1 MASKSLPR
9 WNASTSFRFQIDEE
23 FRDSVLDGLSR
34 KELCLD
40 LLVSADDDD
49 DIEYDCSLY
58 PDGMAEG
65 ELTFELDGENHVL
78 CKIEGAFEL
87 DLTGASAAGGENQK
101 IRDSKAAVTCSGL
114 GDTAGNLHGPASE
127 EGDTGIGHTSSVLA

>member
-40 LLVSADDDD
+40 LLVSADNDDE
-49 DIEYDCSLY
+49 IEYGCSLY
-58 PDGMAEG
+58 PA
-65 ELTFELDGENHVL
+65 
-78 CKIEGAFEL
+78 AP
-87 DLTGASAAGGENQK
+87 GASSGKKLANTLSEA
-101 IRDSKAAVTCSGL
+101 IIDHYWVTY
-114 GDTAGNLHGPASE
+114 E
-127 EGDTGIGHTSSVLA
+127 

>member
-9 WNASTSFRFQIDEE
+9 WNASTSFRFQFDEE

-34 KELCLD
+34 KALCLD
-40 LLVSADDDD
+40 LLVSADSDD
-49 DIEYDCSLY
+49 DIEYSCDLY

-65 ELTFELDGENHVL
+65 KLTFELDGKNHVL

-127 EGDTGIGHTSSVLA
+127 EGDTILVGELADSK

>member
-40 LLVSADDDD
+40 LLVSADNDDE
-49 DIEYDCSLY
+49 IEYGCSLY

-65 ELTFELDGENHVL
+65 EITFELDGENHVL

-87 DLTGASAAGGENQK
+87 DLTGASTAGGENQK
-101 IRDSKAAVTCSGL
+101 IRDSKAAVTC
-114 GDTAGNLHGPASE
+114 
-127 EGDTGIGHTSSVLA
+127 